1 MCTHLL
7 NVNRINNDD
16 DDDVVMMMMMLV
28 VMVGVV
34 MMMMMMMM
42 IRKKESKQEVGTE
55 RQRWGLSGEEDRRK
69 SAEAGKI

>member
-34 MMMMMMMM
+34 MMMMM